1 MAKITKNFQNYTCL
15 VYKIDLR
22 YKCAKVVLFAYK
34 KEGMD
39 NILHGLRIVNL
50 EKIMSSTFGYKALS
64 LAVVSALAATS
75 AHSAGLD
82 RSGQDVTAFLQDGTY
97 AEAVY
102 TYIDADVSGKD
113 ASGNVVPDG
122 AEAYDFFRF
131 GVKGDLNDRFSVGVL
146 YDEPFGAAVQ
156 YSGDNNFVSQ
166 GAAATAYALS
176 NSESAIALRQGI
188 AQLND
193 GIAQLN
199 AGKTQLTEGK
209 TQLEQGIALTTA
221 AGGDATALQ
230 NRLQD
235 VEAQLQ
241 SVNQR
246 LDAANTRLNE
256 VTALA
261 AQSAAAATR
270 TAATSEAQKGEG
282 TNVEIRTHNLTTL
295 VGMKLGEKRNFQIY
309 GGAAAQHL
317 TGEVHLRGI
326 AYQAAQ
332 GYDARISPDTAVGW
346 VAGVAYSK
354 PEIALKA
361 ALTYRSEIEHESTIA
376 EVFPATAR
384 TTTRNFA
391 VTLPESY
398 NLDFQTGVNPTTLLT
413 ARVRYVPWSDF
424 DIRPPTYGDAT
435 AIQNNGVPLPIIS
448 YSDDQWSAEVGL
460 GKRVSDRLALSGS
473 VGWDSGA
480 GNPASTLGPIEG
492 YWSLGLGAKYNV
504 TPEWSVSVGGKY
516 LKFGD
521 ATANLPNG
529 MTAGEFSDNDGFI
542 AGVKLAY
549 QAK

>member
-1 MAKITKNFQNYTCL
+1 
-15 VYKIDLR
+15 
-22 YKCAKVVLFAYK
+22 
-34 KEGMD
+34 
-39 NILHGLRIVNL
+39 
-50 EKIMSSTFGYKALS
+50 MSSTFGYKALS

-102 TYIDADVSGKD
+102 TYIDADVSGHD
-113 ASGNVVPDG
+113 NGVAAG
-122 AEAYDFFRF
+122 AATNNYVQGKPTGDSAEDYDFFRF

-156 YSGDNNFVSQ
+156 YSGDNNFVADANSATVAGVNLISSQ
-166 GAAATAYALS
+166 LANSALPANVKQAVGRIASGITTPQQAQAVAAMLKNPTLLAQDSAITSLPAAQQAELQVALS
-176 NSESAIALRQGI
+176 NPAIGQGL
-188 AQLND
+188 AD
-193 GIAQLN
+193 
-199 AGKTQLTEGK
+199 AGAKLDTV
-209 TQLEQGIALTTA
+209 ANN
-221 AGGDATALQ
+221 ATAL
-230 NRLQD
+230 D
-235 VEAQLQ
+235 
-241 SVNQR
+241 
-246 LDAANTRLNE
+246 
-256 VTALA
+256 
-261 AQSAAAATR
+261 
-270 TAATSEAQKGEG
+270 GEG
-282 TNVEIRTHNLTTL
+282 TNVEIRTNNVTAL
-295 VGMKLGEKRNFQIY
+295 VGTKFGEKRNFQIY
-309 GGAAAQHL
+309 GGPAAQRL
-317 TGEVHLRGI
+317 NGEVHLRGI
-326 AYQAAQ
+326 AYQGAT
-332 GYDARISPDTAVGW
+332 GYDAKISTDTSVGW

-361 ALTYRSEIEHESTIA
+361 ALTYRSEIDHETTIA
-376 EVFPATAR
+376 EVFPNVALRGLNPAT
-384 TTTRNFA
+384 TKDFK

-413 ARVRYVPWSDF
+413 AKVRYVPWSDF
-424 DIRPPTYGDAT
+424 NIKPTRYTEVTG
-435 AIQNNGVPLPIIS
+435 LPIIS

-480 GNPASTLGPIEG
+480 GNPVSTLGPIEG

>member
-1 MAKITKNFQNYTCL
+1 
-15 VYKIDLR
+15 
-22 YKCAKVVLFAYK
+22 
-34 KEGMD
+34 
-39 NILHGLRIVNL
+39 
-50 EKIMSSTFGYKALS
+50 MSPTFGYKALS

-102 TYIDADVSGKD
+102 TYINADVSGKD

-122 AEAYDFFRF
+122 AKNYDFFRF

-146 YDEPFGAAVQ
+146 YDEPFGASVQ
-156 YSGDNNFVSQ
+156 YSGNNNLVADADSALATITQ
-166 GAAATAYALS
+166 GRIPNATAGNHTLQQIREGISRIDAGIESINAL
-176 NSESAIALRQGI
+176 ESSGRITPEQ
-188 AQLND
+188 AQAKRTPLES
-193 GIAQLN
+193 QR
-199 AGKTQLTEGK
+199 AGLMNQ
-209 TQLEQGIALTTA
+209 EQG
-221 AGGDATALQ
+221 
-230 NRLQD
+230 LQD
-235 VEAQLQ
+235 V
-241 SVNQR
+241 
-246 LDAANTRLNE
+246 LNSD
-256 VTALA
+256 
-261 AQSAAAATR
+261 Q
-270 TAATSEAQKGEG
+270 QG
-282 TNVEIRTHNLTTL
+282 TNVEIRTYNLTTL
-295 VGMKLGEKRNFQIY
+295 VGAKFGEKRNFQIF

-317 TGEVHLRGI
+317 TGEVHLRGTT
-326 AYQAAQ
+326 YLAAN

-361 ALTYRSEIEHESTIA
+361 ALTYRSEIEHKSTIA
-376 EVFPATAR
+376 EVLPASGLLGNNPNS
-384 TTTRNFA
+384 TRDFA

-413 ARVRYVPWSDF
+413 AKVRYVPWSDF

-435 AIQNNGVPLPIIS
+435 ERVYGKQLPIVS
-448 YSDDQWSAEVGL
+448 YAKDQWSAEVGL
-460 GKRVSDRLALSGS
+460 GKRLSDRLAVSGS

-480 GNPASTLGPIEG
+480 GNPTTTLGPIEG

-521 ATANLPNG
+521 ADAQIPPQTGTSALSG
-529 MTAGEFSDNDGFI
+529 RFEDNDGY
-542 AGVKLAY
+542 ALGVKLAY